1 MVIHEEKKQQAS
13 SMRHAPHIKATALA
27 AKTNLKHVKDT

>member
-1 MVIHEEKKQQAS
+1 MVIHEEKQQAS